1 MEGYYFSLTL
11 ARVLFLFLQCVYP
24 LGVSSNAT
32 LIVKRQASEVVN
44 FKRKR
49 KKNYKQ
55 GKNEVRYALV
65 SYPTMLIEKKTYK
78 LINLDVKNT
87 TYERKVIIMGAAEN
101 SFNWESNLSLMC
113 YYSKDSVLWVCSF
126 SLLLEKASARLHFLI
141 VNIYGILFF
150 AFNFVKYGHLAIMHA
165 LFKLLSAVLK
175 IIICQNN
182 LNNYWMCLL
191 WYVQ

>member
-55 GKNEVRYALV
+55 GKNEVIYALV

-101 SFNWESNLSLMC
+101 SFN
-113 YYSKDSVLWVCSF
+113 
-126 SLLLEKASARLHFLI
+126 
-141 VNIYGILFF
+141 
-150 AFNFVKYGHLAIMHA
+150 
-165 LFKLLSAVLK
+165 
-175 IIICQNN
+175 
-182 LNNYWMCLL
+182 
-191 WYVQ
+191 

>member
-55 GKNEVRYALV
+55 GKNEVIYALV

-87 TYERKVIIMGAAEN
+87 TYERRVIIMEQLKTALI
-101 SFNWESNLSLMC
+101 ESQTC
-113 YYSKDSVLWVCSF
+113 
-126 SLLLEKASARLHFLI
+126 H
-141 VNIYGILFF
+141 
-150 AFNFVKYGHLAIMHA
+150 
-165 LFKLLSAVLK
+165 
-175 IIICQNN
+175 
-182 LNNYWMCLL
+182 
-191 WYVQ
+191 

>member
-55 GKNEVRYALV
+55 GKNEVIYALV

-87 TYERKVIIMGAAEN
+87 TYERSYYHGAAEN
-101 SFNWESNLSLMC
+101 SFN
-113 YYSKDSVLWVCSF
+113 
-126 SLLLEKASARLHFLI
+126 
-141 VNIYGILFF
+141 
-150 AFNFVKYGHLAIMHA
+150 
-165 LFKLLSAVLK
+165 
-175 IIICQNN
+175 
-182 LNNYWMCLL
+182 
-191 WYVQ
+191 

>member
-101 SFNWESNLSLMC
+101 SFN
-113 YYSKDSVLWVCSF
+113 
-126 SLLLEKASARLHFLI
+126 
-141 VNIYGILFF
+141 
-150 AFNFVKYGHLAIMHA
+150 
-165 LFKLLSAVLK
+165 
-175 IIICQNN
+175 
-182 LNNYWMCLL
+182 
-191 WYVQ
+191 